1 MPVSP
6 YNKQCLSTLF
16 NCARNTNIN
25 GTDDDDRSGSKVSST
40 WWRNLRSRSAFK
52 QTSSPPSTLTTS
64 EHSSVD
70 QRHDLVE
77 NEHLAIRQQ
86 KPTQVDYQHGPHAR
100 TKRQHAAGVQ
110 EKHLKHTPTEILIA
124 ALQGTGLKLDLGE
137 PPRWTTDLSWVSPDK
152 PTLNAR
158 RRNSGVIRTSKQSA
172 RISFQTILAE
182 YISIVDP
189 LIQKMTIS
197 TMDDPL
203 ASTLQLD
210 EALIKA
216 FGQEHM
222 EYLDSRGYCI
232 ADVVAWAWILKTEC
246 SYEASLRLFML
257 EDSYRLEKNRAP
269 KRVPPFI
276 PLFLLRRRHLDPKA
290 YRLLL
295 LYCLHLISG
304 RPVPAIQTA
313 LSKPF
318 DCMHPDARPKPQEFE
333 SQLDPTMCMT
343 FVVRLLRHARQ
354 VWPSAQLSIARAF
367 ASFLTSLSIDGKSED
382 AVQRLNT
389 FRANKFNACL
399 WLLSLPS
406 KLDPFTSASIQ
417 QRAQFELLKAM
428 ASHHPA
434 LPVTRRGYQG
444 IIAIQVAHKKTPAE
458 RLSAELKAASWPPWK
473 EGKLG
478 MDSSRGNEGMKSRA
492 IQVISQMKEAGY
504 SHSRWEEVAAILA
517 GWDTDRSPTIQTR
530 ALMPRPHVLR
540 GSQRSSPD
548 HPVIWAA
555 RIRATRT
562 VREAWA
568 CFLTYHDQ
576 GHPPHKAVYFA
587 MAQKLAFRKKAIE
600 NNLEQSSLALP
611 GDGPEVFPE
620 PSSSRDVIYVHT
632 EPPTLDDLLK
642 KMLSDG
648 IRPSGRFLAMLLESA
663 SSFTSGMNYI
673 RYSDLPDKQAQ
684 ALCTIWPSEPDY
696 ENAGHVDE
704 LPEYLFS
711 SFIRFLCKFSY
722 FDPLYRAKRDFRT
735 SDLFPI
741 VMQNNRLLRPT
752 SSLLSYDQTSQDNHI
767 HHPRTLAHAVHLVRA
782 RRPKHPPAWIALLS
796 ALSNDRIS
804 IRYHNMN
811 QTVQRILAWYEVLEI
826 SEQAREDDIE
836 LGTRGFHVLCTTFA
850 KAVASGIKHPHAAE
864 EALEIV
870 QEQAKYGDAAL
881 SRPKCDTFE
890 QMVYSGL
897 DVLKHCF
904 DRIVLPG
911 STSISIDMKD
921 LDYHDESED
930 SQISTP
936 AMLQV
941 PSPAVLHAFVR
952 ALGIAEDYDGLLD
965 LLRWMSRSAP
975 TLKDAADELLNGERM
990 MRRTLVAVRVF
1001 LEGYWETGSSRYL
1014 NHHHHVV
1021 TEHVRSG
1028 LGFEKQ
1034 YSVSNAERQLEFSD
1048 PYVQEAYDII
1058 EQTELWGP
1066 WPTDDEVQEYVLR
1079 DPPAQGK
1086 RH

>member
-1 MPVSP
+1 M
-6 YNKQCLSTLF
+6 
-16 NCARNTNIN
+16 
-25 GTDDDDRSGSKVSST
+25 
-40 WWRNLRSRSAFK
+40 
-52 QTSSPPSTLTTS
+52 TTS
-64 EHSSVD
+64 EHGSVD
-70 QRHDLVE
+70 RRHDLLE
-77 NEHLAIRQQ
+77 NERLATRQQ
-86 KPTQVDYQHGPHAR
+86 KPTETDCQHGPHAP
-100 TKRQHAAGVQ
+100 TKTQHAAGTQ

-124 ALQGTGLKLDLGE
+124 ALRSTGLKLDLPE
-137 PPRWTTDLSWVSPDK
+137 PSRWTTDLSWVSPDK
-152 PTLNAR
+152 PISHVR
-158 RRNSGVIRTSKQSA
+158 KQKSGIIQASKQSA
-172 RISFQTILAE
+172 RISFQTIIAE
-182 YISIVDP
+182 YITAVDP
-189 LIQKMTIS
+189 LIQKMAIS
-197 TMDDPL
+197 TMDDPVVGT
-203 ASTLQLD
+203 SRLD
-210 EALIKA
+210 EALTKV
-216 FGQEHM
+216 FSQEHM
-222 EYLDSRGYCI
+222 EYLDTRGYCV
-232 ADVVAWAWILKTEC
+232 ADVMAWAWILKTEC
-246 SYEASLRLFML
+246 PYEASLRLFML
-257 EDSYRLEKNRAP
+257 EDSYRLQKNTVP

-276 PLFLLRRRHLDPKA
+276 PLFLLRRQHLDLKA
-290 YRLLL
+290 YRLIL

-304 RPVPAIQTA
+304 RAVPAIQTA
-313 LSKPF
+313 LSESF
-318 DCMHPDARPKPQEFE
+318 DDMHPDAQPVFQGFK

-367 ASFLTSLSIDGKSED
+367 ASFLTSLSIDGKSAD

-389 FRANKFNACL
+389 FRAKKFNACL

-406 KLDPFTSASIQ
+406 KPDPFKSASIQ

-444 IIAIQVAHKKTPAE
+444 IIAVQVAHKKTPAE
-458 RLSAELKAASWPPWK
+458 RLSAQLKAASWPPWK

-492 IQVISQMKEAGY
+492 IQVMSQMREAGY
-504 SHSRWEEVAAILA
+504 PHNRWEEVAAILA

-530 ALMPRPHVLR
+530 ALMFRPHVLR
-540 GSQRSSPD
+540 GPQGSNPD

-568 CFLTYHDQ
+568 CFLAYHDQ
-576 GHPPHKAVYFA
+576 GHPPNKTVYFA
-587 MAQKLAFRKKAIE
+587 MAQKLVFQTKAIE
-600 NNLEQSSLALP
+600 NSPNQLSLALA
-611 GDGPEVFPE
+611 GDGLEVFPE

-673 RYSDLPDKQAQ
+673 RCSDLPDKQAQ

-696 ENAGHVDE
+696 ENARHMDG
-704 LPEYLFS
+704 LPDYLFS
-711 SFIRFLCKFSY
+711 SFIEFLCKFSC
-722 FDPLYRAKRDFRT
+722 FDPLYRARRHFRT

-741 VMQNNRLLRPT
+741 VMQNNRLART
-752 SSLLSYDQTSQDNHI
+752 TTSLLSYDQASQDDDM
-767 HHPRTLAHAVHLVRA
+767 HHPRTLEHAVHLVRA

-796 ALSNDRIS
+796 SLSNDRIS

-811 QTVQRILAWYEVLEI
+811 QTVQRILAWHEVLEI
-826 SEQAREDDIE
+826 SEQARDDDIE
-836 LGTRGFHVLCTTFA
+836 LGTRGFHVLCTAFA
-850 KAVASGIKHPHAAE
+850 KAVASGVKHPHDAE
-864 EALEIV
+864 EALGIV
-870 QEQAKYGDAAL
+870 QEQAKYGNADL
-881 SRPKCDTFE
+881 SGPISETFE

-897 DVLKHCF
+897 DVLKRYF

-911 STSISIDMKD
+911 SISISIGVKN
-921 LDYHDESED
+921 LDHRGEPED
-930 SQISTP
+930 SQIDTP

-975 TLKDAADELLNGERM
+975 ALKDAADELLNGERM
-990 MRRTLVAVRVF
+990 IRRTLIAVRVF
-1001 LEGYWETGSSRYL
+1001 LEGYWESGSSRYL
-1014 NHHHHVV
+1014 DHHHHIV
-1021 TEHVRSG
+1021 TEHVRG
-1028 LGFEKQ
+1028 RLGFEKQ
-1034 YSVSNAERQLEFSD
+1034 RSGSHAETQLEFSD
-1048 PYVQEAYDII
+1048 PYVQEAHDII

-1066 WPTDDEVQEYVLR
+1066 WPTDDEVREYVLW
-1079 DPPAQGK
+1079 DPPAQGE